1 MTNIAVT
8 GGIGAGKSTLIK
20 KLQLYVE
27 PSPWYRFYSMDQ
39 FVDELYKEQEWLDWL
54 KDRFGTCDR
63 KELSNRAFACDSVRA
78 ALNSQSALKIGVKL
92 GRVLGDTDSMFTNI
106 VEFPLLFET
115 QMQNE
120 FDKTILITASTDVRI
135 ARVVARGKKTAEEA
149 AAVISAQMSEDKKR
163 ALANLVI
170 DTSSND
176 IDACFEEF
184 RKGVDE

>member
-20 KLQLYVE
+20 MFKDDIADRHM
-27 PSPWYRFYSMDQ
+27 WYRFYSMDQ
-39 FVDELYKEQEWLDWL
+39 FVDELYKEREWLDWL
-54 KDRFGTCDR
+54 KERFGTCDR

-92 GRVLGDTDSMFTNI
+92 GRVLSQHDSLYTNI
-106 VEFPLLFET
+106 IEFPLLFET

-135 ARVVARGKKTAEEA
+135 QRVVARGKKTAEEA
-149 AAVISAQMSEDKKR
+149 GAVINAQMSEDKKK
-163 ALANLVI
+163 ALANLII
-170 DTSSND
+170 DTTSIS
-176 IDACFEEF
+176 IDDCYQNFKEGLE
-184 RKGVDE
+184 